1 MDGFRTPA
9 GRLARTSYG
18 DTAFLYDADYVA
30 AGGVPL
36 SLALP
41 VEEEAFGDVETRAF
55 FPSSGPPSQLFRPGA
70 WRFDFIGCRKAAA
83 ICLTPIEIFSWGRR
97 RCSTSCFLSGPGKV
111 KGNGLSAQFAMQAL
125 GSISYQSLLQARA
138 IQPRI

>member
-55 FPSSGPPSQLFRPGA
+55 FANLLPENAQLQRIMERHGIARDDVVGLLEQPLWVISAGSPFRRP
-70 WRFDFIGCRKAAA
+70 AAA
-83 ICLTPIEIFSWGRR
+83 MASNGAAAFFWFSSRIGWSLRAA
-97 RCSTSCFLSGPGKV
+97 ST
-111 KGNGLSAQFAMQAL
+111 
-125 GSISYQSLLQARA
+125 
-138 IQPRI
+138 